1 MYGRGGC
8 VNNSS
13 DSILKIDEQIQTLM
27 DPENNL
33 DNNNVEVASQTSDLK
48 TDTKEITCIDNM
60 DVIKENSNDSTK
72 KVAVLKD
79 ENLVEIASN
88 KDESEKVANVP
99 VKKSGI
105 NIIDVLLVSLIL
117 IFIIAIFVL
126 I

>member
-33 DNNNVEVASQTSDLK
+33 GNNNVEVASQTSDLK

-72 KVAVLKD
+72 KVEVLKD

-88 KDESEKVANVP
+88 KYESEKVANVP